1 MFTQQLALFAPQAV
15 SVHLHVQT
23 LRPSLSSR
31 QPTLR
36 QAAVATLRH
45 LSERDPV
52 SLVVEQIEEDLFA
65 MLDNETDERIVKSVR
80 QTLERLLEAACPSF
94 PSRWLH
100 LCRSVVLATSSTK
113 TAGAGYQGG
122 DMASGSHEE
131 LGHQDE
137 VAKGEDIEG
146 MIVSSGMGPPSGKS
160 ESKGKDN
167 HMPRYKTR
175 LFAAE
180 YAIQY
185 CHLLLQLI

>member
-1 MFTQQLALFAPQAV
+1 
-15 SVHLHVQT
+15 
-23 LRPSLSSR
+23 
-31 QPTLR
+31 
-36 QAAVATLRH
+36 
-45 LSERDPV
+45 
-52 SLVVEQIEEDLFA
+52 
-65 MLDNETDERIVKSVR
+65 
-80 QTLERLLEAACPSF
+80 
-94 PSRWLH
+94 
-100 LCRSVVLATSSTK
+100 VVLATSSTK

-122 DMASGSHEE
+122 DMASGSYEE

-185 CHLLLQLI
+185 CHLLLQLIQLDLSIFNTACLLRD